1 MNLLDKNI
9 QILSMKIRKLNS
21 FWNKVNQI
29 NKRMRYKVKLT
40 GKQV

>member
-9 QILSMKIRKLNS
+9 QTLSMKIRKLNS
-21 FWNKVNQI
+21 FWNKVKQI

-40 GKQV
+40 DKQV